1 MHYVHR
7 FRVTVIFLGSKGRET
22 EVVLLLAA
30 VQAGGWGWVIV
41 EHEVWGRLRRWNEFL
56 FGKKLVLAIEEVCF
70 TACDKD
76 V

>member
-1 MHYVHR
+1 M
-7 FRVTVIFLGSKGRET
+7 FKLG
-22 EVVLLLAA
+22 
-30 VQAGGWGWVIV
+30 GGGWVIV
-41 EHEVWGRLRRWNEFL
+41 EHEVWGRFRRWNEFL

>member
-1 MHYVHR
+1 MHCEHR

-56 FGKKLVLAIEEVCF
+56 FGKKLVLPIEEVCF